1 MEFQKERVYTALN
14 AEELRIGSK
23 VIIADSLGALK
34 NLVDKGDKRNIHNL
48 VKVYEEAAQHRF
60 KVDNGFDS
68 EYALAYLVEE
78 PSKLKWTDLKVGDV
92 IRSKDGNSTALV
104 TKIDIEDRTGYERH
118 ISTGFEW
125 LNDTGLANWEKVENA

>member
-1 MEFQKERVYTALN
+1 MKFQKERVYTAVN
-14 AEELRIGSK
+14 AEKLRIGSK

-48 VKVYEEAAQHRF
+48 VKVYEETAQHRF
-60 KVDNGFDS
+60 KVDNGYDC

-78 PSKLKWTDLKVGDV
+78 PAKLKWTDLKVGDV

-104 TKIDIEDRTGYERH
+104 TRIDKEDRTGYERH
-118 ISTGFEW
+118 ISIGFEW
-125 LNDTGLANWEKVENA
+125 LDDTSLANWETVENA